1 MSWKGA
7 AFAPE
12 PRDTVPRGPPP
23 AAAGVV
29 ELRPG
34 SLGGAELRPGSP
46 TGAELRPGS
55 PTGAELRPG
64 SPTGAELRPGS
75 PTGAEL
81 RPGGGPS
88 GCLGT
93 EERPPLAG
101 GSFGTTFGAGR
112 RKAGSGVSAGRG
124 INFTGGPVAGAVP
137 DFPVV
142 DKTPGDTVAGAFT
155 GTDPAGTGVGP
166 AGIGVGPA
174 GIGGGPATIGT
185 GRVDTGVDPA
195 GIGTGPVDTVVDPA
209 SIGTGPV
216 DTVVEP
222 EPITTEPEPTGT
234 EIIAGAGVIGAPSE
248 ADTATTLATIGG
260 GVSGALPA
268 DAPIAD
274 APMGYTT

>member
-34 SLGGAELRPGSP
+34 SFGGAELRPGSP

-55 PTGAELRPG
+55 PTGAELRAG
-64 SPTGAELRPGS
+64 SPP
-75 PTGAEL
+75 GAEL

-93 EERPPLAG
+93 EERPPLVG

-112 RKAGSGVSAGRG
+112 RKVGSGVSAGRG

-142 DKTPGDTVAGAFT
+142 DKTPGDTVVVAFT

-166 AGIGVGPA
+166 ATIGTGPVDTGVDPAGIGVGPA
-174 GIGGGPATIGT
+174 VIGGGPASIGGGPATIGT
-185 GRVDTGVDPA
+185 GPVDTGVDPA
-195 GIGTGPVDTVVDPA
+195 GT
-209 SIGTGPV
+209 GTGPV

-222 EPITTEPEPTGT
+222 EPITIEPEPTGT
-234 EIIAGAGVIGAPSE
+234 EIIAGAGVIGAPSV

>member
-46 TGAELRPGS
+46 TGAELRPG
-55 PTGAELRPG
+55 
-64 SPTGAELRPGS
+64 
-75 PTGAEL
+75 
-81 RPGGGPS
+81 GGPS

-93 EERPPLAG
+93 EERPPLVG

-155 GTDPAGTGVGP
+155 GTDPTGTGVGP

-174 GIGGGPATIGT
+174 GIGGGP
-185 GRVDTGVDPA
+185 
-195 GIGTGPVDTVVDPA
+195 
-209 SIGTGPV
+209 V

-222 EPITTEPEPTGT
+222 EPITIEPEPTGT
-234 EIIAGAGVIGAPSE
+234 EIIAGAGVIGAPSV

>member
-64 SPTGAELRPGS
+64 SPTGAELRPG
-75 PTGAEL
+75 
-81 RPGGGPS
+81 GGPS

-93 EERPPLAG
+93 EERPPLVG

-137 DFPVV
+137 DFPVM

-185 GRVDTGVDPA
+185 GPVDTGVDPA
-195 GIGTGPVDTVVDPA
+195 GIGTGPVDTVV
-209 SIGTGPV
+209 
-216 DTVVEP
+216 EP
-222 EPITTEPEPTGT
+222 EPITIEPEPTGT
-234 EIIAGAGVIGAPSE
+234 EIIAGAGVIGAPSV

>member
-29 ELRPG
+29 
-34 SLGGAELRPGSP
+34 
-46 TGAELRPGS
+46 
-55 PTGAELRPG
+55 ELRPG

-93 EERPPLAG
+93 EERPPLVG

-174 GIGGGPATIGT
+174 TIGT
-185 GRVDTGVDPA
+185 GPVDTGVDPA
-195 GIGTGPVDTVVDPA
+195 GIGTGPVDTVVDP
-209 SIGTGPV
+209 G
-216 DTVVEP
+216 
-222 EPITTEPEPTGT
+222 PITIEPEPTGT
-234 EIIAGAGVIGAPSE
+234 EIIAGAGVIGAPSV

>member
-1 MSWKGA
+1 M
-7 AFAPE
+7 
-12 PRDTVPRGPPP
+12 
-23 AAAGVV
+23 
-29 ELRPG
+29 
-34 SLGGAELRPGSP
+34 
-46 TGAELRPGS
+46 
-55 PTGAELRPG
+55 
-64 SPTGAELRPGS
+64 
-75 PTGAEL
+75 
-81 RPGGGPS
+81 
-88 GCLGT
+88 GT

-101 GSFGTTFGAGR
+101 GSFGATFGAGR

-155 GTDPAGTGVGP
+155 GTDPASTGVGP

-174 GIGGGPATIGT
+174 DIGGGPATIGT
-185 GRVDTGVDPA
+185 GPVDTGVDPA
-195 GIGTGPVDTVVDPA
+195 GIGTGPVDTVVEPA
-209 SIGTGPV
+209 GIGTGPV

-222 EPITTEPEPTGT
+222 AGIGNGPVDTGVDPAPITIEPEPTGT
-234 EIIAGAGVIGAPSE
+234 EIIAGAGVIGAPSV